1 MMREKFKKLRK
12 IKQRLQSYIE
22 KINTMMKHPK
32 IALDFSMYVN
42 DKNKGSGHNIWDY
55 LYPMWKSYVK
65 CSTLL
70 MSIMLWFNFVLGLIF
85 IFLTFLCM
93 VMCGSQFETKEN

>member
-1 MMREKFKKLRK
+1 
-12 IKQRLQSYIE
+12 
-22 KINTMMKHPK
+22 
-32 IALDFSMYVN
+32 
-42 DKNKGSGHNIWDY
+42 
-55 LYPMWKSYVK
+55 
-65 CSTLL
+65 